1 MKKTVI
7 VVAIILLAIL
17 VMLWVVYWI
26 TANVEKEE
34 PAINKLQTQLQALNT
49 KITEN
54 KEIYSSCM
62 QKMEDANQ
70 ANNQLRE
77 ARAEL
82 LKQVYNELG
91 LWDDVGLIAE

>member
-7 VVAIILLAIL
+7 VVAIILFAIL

-34 PAINKLQTQLQALNT
+34 PTINKLQTQLQNLNT
-49 KITEN
+49 KINEN
-54 KEIYSSCM
+54 KEVYSSCL

-91 LWDDVGLIAE
+91 LWDDVGLKAE

>member
-34 PAINKLQTQLQALNT
+34 PAINKLQTQLQNLNT
-49 KITEN
+49 KINEN
-54 KEIYSSCM
+54 KEVYSSCM

-91 LWDDVGLIAE
+91 LWDDVGLTEE